1 MVKQR
6 IAESSMEED
15 RFLTMEEVGNLIGL
29 DRSTIYNWK
38 RKGLLPYYKLG
49 KRAVRFKLTEI
60 LQWLG
65 TQKKDASGDDKG
77 GGVKSR

>member
-1 MVKQR
+1 M
-6 IAESSMEED
+6 AED
-15 RFLTMEEVGNLIGL
+15 RFLTMEEVGDLIGV

-77 GGVKSR
+77 GGVESQ

>member
-1 MVKQR
+1 M
-6 IAESSMEED
+6 AED
-15 RFLTMEEVGNLIGL
+15 RFLTMEEVGKLIGL

-49 KRAVRFKLTEI
+49 KRSVRFKLSEI

-65 TQKKDASGDDKG
+65 TQKKDASRDVKG
-77 GGVKSR
+77 GGVENQ

>member
-1 MVKQR
+1 MLKLR
-6 IAESSMEED
+6 IKEVSMAEE

-38 RKGLLPYYKLG
+38 RQGLLPHYKIG

-65 TQKKDASGDDKG
+65 TQKKDASRDDKG
-77 GGVKSR
+77 GGVENQ